1 MLSKSLNYIFE
12 EFKDKFNEKKETML
26 NYYLRPNGEELKKFE
41 ELEFFES
48 YKFNNPIKQIW
59 RLHRKKWNWYFLYNF
74 TNIFATNLDLKNFV
88 INHDEY

>member
-48 YKFNNPIKQIW
+48 YKFNNPIKQI
-59 RLHRKKWNWYFLYNF
+59 
-74 TNIFATNLDLKNFV
+74 
-88 INHDEY
+88 